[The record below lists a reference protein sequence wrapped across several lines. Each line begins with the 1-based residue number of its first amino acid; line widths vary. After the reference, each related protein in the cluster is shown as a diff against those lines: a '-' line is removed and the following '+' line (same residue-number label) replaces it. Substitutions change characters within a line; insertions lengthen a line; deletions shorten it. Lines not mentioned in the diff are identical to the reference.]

1 MNLILNKNGISK
13 EKIMLKYILLIGGF
27 VLLIKGADFFVD
39 GSSSVAKRLRVP
51 SLIIGMTIVAMGTS
65 LPETSVS
72 VTASL
77 AGKNELAISNAVGSN
92 IFNLMVVCGLC
103 AVLCPLPI
111 SGETLRKD
119 FPLSILAAGALL
131 GMGWLGKS
139 VDRLEGVVLLVLFMM
154 FLVNMVLSAKKARE
168 TGPDGNAE
176 EYRIMPV
183 WKCLLF
189 ILGGIAGIAA
199 GGQMVVQGASDIA
212 RSFGMSDN
220 LIGMTVVA
228 LGTSL
233 PELVTS
239 VVAAKKNELEMAL
252 GNVIGSNIFNIL
264 FVLGIATAISPIGF
278 SLLNFIDA
286 IALIAVSLLVM
297 AFCVPRKK
305 LLRRHGIAMLGVY
318 AVYTTYIF
326 IR

>member
-1 MNLILNKNGISK
+1 M
-13 EKIMLKYILLIGGF
+13 ECIMLKYILLVGGF

-72 VTASL
+72 VSASISN
-77 AGKNELAISNAVGSN
+77 KNDLAISNAVGSN

-111 SGETLRKD
+111 SDETLKKD
-119 FPLSILAAGALL
+119 FPLSILAAGALMGL
-131 GMGWLGKS
+131 GWLGMS
-139 VDRLEGVVLLVLFMM
+139 VDRPEGLILLTLFAM
-154 FLVNMVLSAKKARE
+154 FLANMIITAKKARE
-168 TGPDGNAE
+168 IDRDGNAE
-176 EYRIMPV
+176 EYKIMPV

-189 ILGGIAGIAA
+189 IIGGIAGIAA
-199 GGQMVVQGASDIA
+199 GGQLVVQSASDIA
-212 RSFGMSDN
+212 RALGMSDN
-220 LIGMTVVA
+220 LIGMTIVA

-239 VVAAKKNELEMAL
+239 VVAAKKNELDMAL

-264 FVLGIATAISPIGF
+264 FVLGIAASISPIGF
-278 SLLNFIDA
+278 TGLNIIDL
-286 IALIAVSLLVM
+286 IVLIAVSLLVM
-297 AFCVPRKK
+297 AFCIPK
-305 LLRRHGIAMLGVY
+305 RRLTRFHGLCMLAVY
-318 AVYTTYIF
+318 AVYTVYLF